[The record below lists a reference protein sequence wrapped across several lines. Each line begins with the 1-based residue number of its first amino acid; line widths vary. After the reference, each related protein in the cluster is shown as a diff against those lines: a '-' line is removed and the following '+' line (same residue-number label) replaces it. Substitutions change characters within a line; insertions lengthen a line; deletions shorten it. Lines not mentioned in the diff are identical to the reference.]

1 MIATWS
7 PEPREMHRGSLELKH
22 DPALV
27 TGIQG
32 GNIPSV
38 VISIMDPATM
48 KADETQQKTCL
59 GIQQRRKED
68 VIRLEKTSALP
79 VM

>member
-7 PEPREMHRGSLELKH
+7 PEPREMHDLEDLYKALT
-22 DPALV
+22 ALV